1 MKIARK
7 IRQITRI
14 GLNMNPGIQ
23 GKPHGNP
30 QGKPQGKP
38 QGNPQGNPHRN
49 PMILEKP
56 ENTIA
61 QTNRAKRMLN
71 MGDPSLKGP

>member
-7 IRQITRI
+7 IMQITRT

-30 QGKPQGKP
+30 QGKPH
-38 QGNPQGNPHRN
+38 GNPQGNPHGN
-49 PMILEKP
+49 PMTLEKP
-56 ENTIA
+56 EKTIA
-61 QTNRAKRMLN
+61 QTNKAKRIPN
-71 MGDPSLKGP
+71 TGDPSLKGP